1 MEAKIY
7 TLGAKS
13 ITVLEGDITTRT
25 VDAIVNAANNHLW
38 MGSGVAGAIKRKGGE
53 LVEREAIVQGPIA
66 IGGAVVTSAGS
77 LPCKFVIHAAA
88 MGQDLT
94 TDASEISAATSN
106 SLQRCADFKIKS
118 VSFPAL
124 GTGVGGFSLLECAGL
139 MLSAVA
145 AHLEK
150 SRYPSK
156 VEFVL
161 FGERAFAEFA
171 RAADEFFGGGAGIA
185 RGGG

>member
-1 MEAKIY
+1 MEGKSY
-7 TLGAKS
+7 TFGANS
-13 ITVLEGDITTRT
+13 ITVIEGDITART
-25 VDAIVNAANNHLW
+25 ADAIVNAANNHLW

-53 LVEREAIVQGPIA
+53 LIEREAVAQGPIA
-66 IGGAVVTSAGS
+66 VGSAVVTSAGA

-94 TDASEISAATSN
+94 TDAAKISAATAS
-106 SLQRCADFKIKS
+106 SLQKCADFKLDS

-124 GTGVGGFSLLECAGL
+124 GTGVGGFSIAECAAL
-139 MLSAVA
+139 MLSELA
-145 AHLEK
+145 AHFGK

-161 FGERAFAEFA
+161 FGERAYAEFA
-171 RAADEFFGGGAGIA
+171 MAVDDFFAGKSGFK